1 MYHVEFTSGAARQL
15 KKLPRDV
22 QRRLAVAID
31 GLEQEPRPQGVKR
44 LSAEEGIYR
53 IRVGDY
59 RVLYQ
64 IHDKILVVLVVSV
77 GDRKDIYRRRG

>member
-15 KKLPRDV
+15 KKLPRDA
-22 QRRLAVAID
+22 QRRLAAAID
-31 GLEQEPRPQGVKR
+31 GLEQEPRPPGVRK

-59 RVLYQ
+59 RVLYE
-64 IHDKILVVLVVSV
+64 IDDKILLVLVVSV
-77 GDRKDIYRRRG
+77 GDRKDIYR

>member
-1 MYHVEFTSGAARQL
+1 MYHAEFTSSAARQL

-22 QRRLAVAID
+22 QRRIAVAID
-31 GLEQEPRPQGVKR
+31 GLEHEPRPQGVRK

-59 RVLYQ
+59 RILYQ
-64 IHDKILVVLVVSV
+64 IDDKVLLVLIVSV
-77 GDRKDIYRRRG
+77 GDRKDIYR

>member
-15 KKLPRDV
+15 KKLSHDV